1 MQENERSYQSNE
13 RSQPSAKDLPDL
25 FDLLNERHPRIALE
39 AEELKALIH
48 LSIDGGRLIRRFYSL
63 AVYATLQN
71 KGPIPVANLIAM
83 GVGVFESPRAFIT
96 TLKLL
101 ACAGLIEKV
110 DDAKQE
116 VTFSLSEAMKLQEGR
131 VVVEVANEHP
141 ELSAEYIA
149 AQHKTLSET
158 EADIIHECVTP
169 VLRACACAPI
179 P

>member
-1 MQENERSYQSNE
+1 MQENERSHQSNE

-25 FDLLNERHPRIALE
+25 FDLLNERHTRIALE

-48 LSIDGGRLIRRFYSL
+48 LSIDGGRSIRRFYSL
-63 AVYATLQN
+63 AVYATVQN

-83 GVGVFESPRAFIT
+83 GVVIFEGPRALLT

-131 VVVEVANEHP
+131 VVVKIVNEHP
-141 ELSAEYIA
+141 ELNAEYIA
-149 AQHKTLSET
+149 AQHKTWSET
-158 EADIIHECVTP
+158 EADIIHKCAAP
-169 VLRACACAPI
+169 VLRACASAPI
-179 P
+179 S